1 MQLHTKSKG
10 DSRLRVKP
18 SIIAGMTAK
27 HIHWFIPIV
36 CLLVVGVFYMALP
49 NSSQATR
56 SPPSGPG
63 AAPRGATLTLP
74 LPLPDASGDNR
85 GEMAVAPH
93 PDAGQAKKDDWRTI
107 RIKRGDSLAA
117 IFSRAGLGAKTL
129 QRVLATGKEAG
140 RLRHLYPGDTLKMEK
155 DNRGELV
162 GLVYQVDHTHTL
174 KISRDDGGYT
184 AHTLKQTLE
193 RRVAHAGGTVNN
205 SFYLAAKRAGL
216 PEKVIMQLTD
226 IFGWDIDFAMDIRA
240 GDSFTVLYNQIFLNG
255 EKIDDGNIVAAEFI
269 NRGKVFRAVR
279 FKTPHGRASYYTP
292 DGKSMRKAFLRT
304 PVKYTRISSRFSR
317 RRYHPLL
324 HRWRPHWGVD
334 YAAPRGT
341 PVRATGDGKVVWKGR
356 RGGYGKVIMLQH
368 GRKYRTVYAH
378 LSHYAR
384 GVHRHGFVKQG
395 QIIGYVGMTGLAT
408 GPHLHYEFHVNGV
421 HRNPLKVKLP
431 HAAPIAARYRSA
443 FLAKARPL
451 IAELKTLDKTTV
463 ALNTQ

>member
-1 MQLHTKSKG
+1 MQRHTKNRG
-10 DSRLRVKP
+10 DSKLRVKP
-18 SIIAGMTAK
+18 SIITGMTAK
-27 HIHWFIPIV
+27 HIHWVIPAV
-36 CLLVVGVFYMALP
+36 CLAIVAGLYMAMP
-49 NSSQATR
+49 NSSRATR
-56 SPPSGPG
+56 SAPVTVTAKAGPHG
-63 AAPRGATLTLP
+63 ASLTLP
-74 LPLPDASGDNR
+74 LPLPDASTDN
-85 GEMAVAPH
+85 AAAAPRADEA
-93 PDAGQAKKDDWRTI
+93 PARKDPWRTVEV
-107 RIKRGDSLAA
+107 RRGDSLAA
-117 IFSRAGLGAKTL
+117 IFSREGLSAKAL
-129 QRVLATGKEAG
+129 QQVLAAGKEA
-140 RLRHLYPGDTLKMEK
+140 RQLRRLYPGDTLKIAQDDQGTLIK
-155 DNRGELV
+155 
-162 GLVYQVDHTHTL
+162 LVYPVDNTHTL
-174 KISRDDGGYT
+174 KITRDGAGYT
-184 AHTLKQTLE
+184 ARTLEQTLE
-193 RRVAHAGGTVNN
+193 RRVAHAGGTVNA

-240 GDSFTVLYNQIFLNG
+240 GDSFSVLYNQIYLNG
-255 EKIDDGNIVAAEFI
+255 EKVDDGNIVAAEFI

-279 FKTPHGRASYYTP
+279 FDTGHGHADYYTP

-317 RRYHPLL
+317 HRYHPLL
-324 HRWRPHWGVD
+324 HRIRPHWGVD

-384 GVHRHGFVKQG
+384 SLHLHGFVKQG
-395 QIIGYVGMTGLAT
+395 QVIGYVGMTGLAT

-443 FLAKARPL
+443 FLAKAQPL
-451 IAELKTLDKTTV
+451 IAELKTLDKTTL